1 MLETV
6 EKLHRNPV
14 HIMTVS
20 VKPLECV
27 VLGLSKL
34 DLSTATDLIQ
44 SFLQTKQ
51 GSSNIGDQQNRS
63 TNQNTYQ
70 ESGLSRVAPTF
81 MNSRRY
87 CRCSTHPH
95 PKTLTPPH
103 LLQFLVEIHTNMH
116 NPLPRQLSFCRLL
129 PPRPSDPYLQLPFRQ
144 NDTSI
149 RRISFRHSRNA
160 TSRHC
165 RVQSR
170 GYGIR

>member
-20 VKPLECV
+20 IKLFECV

-81 MNSRRY
+81 TNSRRY
-87 CRCSTHPH
+87 RYWS
-95 PKTLTPPH
+95 
-103 LLQFLVEIHTNMH
+103 
-116 NPLPRQLSFCRLL
+116 
-129 PPRPSDPYLQLPFRQ
+129 PRP
-144 NDTSI
+144 
-149 RRISFRHSRNA
+149 HSE
-160 TSRHC
+160 
-165 RVQSR
+165 
-170 GYGIR
+170 Y

>member
-20 VKPLECV
+20 VKLFHCV
-27 VLGLSKL
+27 FLGLPKL

-51 GSSNIGDQQNRS
+51 DSLNIGDQPNPS

-81 MNSRRY
+81 TNSRRY
-87 CRCSTHPH
+87 HRSSVHPH
-95 PKTLTPPH
+95 SKTLTHSH
-103 LLQFLVEIHTNMH
+103 LLRFLVEIHTKD
-116 NPLPRQLSFCRLL
+116 RKSTRLNSSHSGES
-129 PPRPSDPYLQLPFRQ
+129 RMPS
-144 NDTSI
+144 S
-149 RRISFRHSRNA
+149 A
-160 TSRHC
+160 
-165 RVQSR
+165 
-170 GYGIR
+170 